1 MQQLCH
7 YFLDVFL
14 SSSFAT
20 CVDERDGAGSANLR
34 LHGGGGIRG
43 GGIGGRGG
51 TLVGVHLRVEL
62 LRGQRGLL
70 LGAGLGL
77 GLGLTLRTRTLG
89 RTRLGLGAALLGAGP
104 GDHLGHHLASA
115 AAAAVEGDG
124 APPPRGGD
132 GDAGGEGHAARCSAD
147 EFNLERAPVELDAVV
162 RLDGLDGVA
171 FVGEDNLRGALGP
184 AVLVEVEAGLLHL
197 ADLREQ
203 LLRVANSEWRLGE
216 GIRCQGPF
224 VESIRVGEA
233 A

>member
-1 MQQLCH
+1 LLLLLLFSH
-7 YFLDVFL
+7 RP
-14 SSSFAT
+14 SWRSRSWA
-20 CVDERDGAGSANLR
+20 AGSW
-34 LHGGGGIRG
+34 
-43 GGIGGRGG
+43 
-51 TLVGVHLRVEL
+51 
-62 LRGQRGLL
+62 
-70 LGAGLGL
+70 
-77 GLGLTLRTRTLG
+77 
-89 RTRLGLGAALLGAGP
+89 
-104 GDHLGHHLASA
+104 GHRRSRRRN
-115 AAAAVEGDG
+115 GG